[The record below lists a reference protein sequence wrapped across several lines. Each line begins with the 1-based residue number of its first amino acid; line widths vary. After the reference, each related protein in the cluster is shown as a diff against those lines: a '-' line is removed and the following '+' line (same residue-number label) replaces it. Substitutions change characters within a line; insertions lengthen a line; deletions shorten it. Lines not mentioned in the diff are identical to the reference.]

1 MIFLNA
7 LGLNWRGKNVKFGE
21 FWNIIYKE
29 YNLTKK
35 LILDLTGFK
44 KLMEDQPV
52 GRKSIKLRESIVQ
65 PLLTIQQY
73 SLMMID
79 KEKKSKDIDQ
89 KKLLVYEKLVT
100 RSLFGNINASRNS
113 A

>member
-1 MIFLNA
+1 
-7 LGLNWRGKNVKFGE
+7 
-21 FWNIIYKE
+21 
-29 YNLTKK
+29 
-35 LILDLTGFK
+35 
-44 KLMEDQPV
+44 MEDQPA
-52 GRKSIKLRESIVQ
+52 GRKSIKIRESIVQ

-79 KEKKSKDIDQ
+79 QEKKSSKLNL
-89 KKLLVYEKLVT
+89 KKIEVYEKLVT